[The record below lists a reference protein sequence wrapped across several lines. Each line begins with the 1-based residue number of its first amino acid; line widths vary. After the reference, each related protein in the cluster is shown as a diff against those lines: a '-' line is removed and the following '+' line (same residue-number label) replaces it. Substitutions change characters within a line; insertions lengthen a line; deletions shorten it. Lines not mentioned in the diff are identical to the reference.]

1 MYASLSRRGIVNYFS
16 KILSKSIRKSKTIM
30 VPESGHNIILENP
43 IFVSRE
49 VKDFILGENNDN

>member
-1 MYASLSRRGIVNYFS
+1 MYGEHDNKYENIS